1 MCARINSTGYRIAF
15 SPYTVS
21 MSQSYMLHIHIVCI
35 HINIQS
41 GAKENKYFSWFAAAA
56 ITAKELSLN
65 ISYEEFANNTQK
77 TREKKTTYTQRWPLQ
92 CHKINANE
100 NKNQNLQQFICCSQ
114 TNLSFS
120 LVVLLMPKSL
130 MIKFQCELNDVAVY
144 VKRENKIKLIFM
156 CE

>member
-77 TREKKTTYTQRWPLQ
+77 KREKKKQLIPKDGRFSVIKSMQT
-92 CHKINANE
+92 KIRTKIYNN
-100 NKNQNLQQFICCSQ
+100 
-114 TNLSFS
+114 SF
-120 LVVLLMPKSL
+120 
-130 MIKFQCELNDVAVY
+130 VAVKQISHL
-144 VKRENKIKLIFM
+144 V
-156 CE
+156 

>member
-15 SPYTVS
+15 SPCTVS

-77 TREKKTTYTQRWPLQ
+77 KTREKKTTYTQRWPLQ

-120 LVVLLMPKSL
+120 LVVIVNAEKS
-130 MIKFQCELNDVAVY
+130 DD
-144 VKRENKIKLIFM
+144 
-156 CE
+156 